1 VSESSDHSADVR
13 GLGAVVLAG
22 ATPCLPGDAAQVP
35 WRGEPPV
42 RAAAR
47 AAVEAGLW
55 PVVVVIARDG
65 DETRAAVA
73 GLPVATVLDEVE
85 RPDASTGIRR
95 GLARLR
101 ECAPRLR
108 GAVILDCTPP
118 GADAARLEALAADF
132 AAGGR
137 PIAACGEP
145 GGPGLP
151 ALFAAE
157 VLPELLSLAHGQGA
171 TDLLLRDP
179 ARVTRS
185 PPAPRG

>member
-1 VSESSDHSADVR
+1 MSEASGHSGDASGV
-13 GLGAVVLAG
+13 GAVVLA
-22 ATPCLPGDAAQVP
+22 TLPAPRAEEAARVP

-55 PVVVVIARDG
+55 PVVVVIARDA
-65 DETRAAVA
+65 DEARSAVA
-73 GLPVATVLDEVE
+73 GLPVATVLDDVE
-85 RPDASTGIRR
+85 QPDASTGIRR

-108 GAVILDCTPP
+108 GALILD
-118 GADAARLEALAADF
+118 GAAPAAGGAELAALLTAF
-132 AAGGR
+132 SAGGR
-137 PIAACGEP
+137 PIAACERA

-151 ALFAAE
+151 AIFSAE
-157 VLPELLSLAHGQGA
+157 VLPELLALVHGEGA
-171 TDLLLRDP
+171 DDLLMRDP

-185 PPAPRG
+185 WLADRG

>member
-1 VSESSDHSADVR
+1 MSEQSDHSAAVR

-22 ATPCLPGDAAQVP
+22 AGLAAPGEAAQVP

-65 DETRAAVA
+65 DEARSAVA
-73 GLPVATVLDEVE
+73 GLPVATVLDDVE

-108 GAVILDCTPP
+108 GAAILDGAAP
-118 GADAARLEALAADF
+118 GAGVARLAALAAAF

-137 PIAACGEP
+137 PMAACEQPDGL
-145 GGPGLP
+145 GLP

-157 VLPELLSLAHGQGA
+157 VLPELLALAPGEDA
-171 TDLLLRDP
+171 ADLLLRDP
-179 ARVTRS
+179 ERVTRA
-185 PPAPRG
+185 PPPRG

>member
-1 VSESSDHSADVR
+1 MSEPSDHSADVR

-22 ATPCLPGDAAQVP
+22 AIPCAPGDAARVP

-73 GLPVATVLDEVE
+73 GLPVATVLDDVE

-108 GAVILDCTPP
+108 GAVILDCAPP
-118 GADAARLEALAADF
+118 GADAARLAALAADF

-137 PIAACGEP
+137 PMAACDQP
-145 GGPGLP
+145 GGLRLP

-157 VLPELLSLAHGQGA
+157 VLPELLSLTHGQGA
-171 TDLLLRDP
+171 AELLLRDP
-179 ARVTRS
+179 ARVTPS
-185 PPAPRG
+185 PPPDA

>member
-1 VSESSDHSADVR
+1 MSEASGHSGDAGGV
-13 GLGAVVLAG
+13 GAVVLA
-22 ATPCLPGDAAQVP
+22 TLPAPSAEEAARVP

-55 PVVVVIARDG
+55 PVVVVIARDA
-65 DETRAAVA
+65 DQARFAVA
-73 GLPVATVLDEVE
+73 GLPVATVLDDVE

-108 GAVILDCTPP
+108 GALILDGAAPP
-118 GADAARLEALAADF
+118 DDAELAALLTAF
-132 AAGGR
+132 SAGGR
-137 PIAACGEP
+137 PIAACERA

-151 ALFAAE
+151 AIFSAE
-157 VLPELLSLAHGQGA
+157 VLPELLALVHGEGA
-171 TDLLLRDP
+171 ADLLMRDP

-185 PPAPRG
+185 SLADRG